1 MIQSMYILYL
11 SPRSTYPSKETPK
24 KGMCIVLRIL
34 YLYCNVLYYVFCICI
49 VLRILYYIFVVRRPN
64 FRARPCLMEAP
75 ILVLQ

>member
-34 YLYCNVLYYVFCICI
+34 Y
-49 VLRILYYIFVVRRPN
+49 YIFVVRRPN

>member
-34 YLYCNVLYYVFCICI
+34 YVYCITYFVLYI
-49 VLRILYYIFVVRRPN
+49 RSS
-64 FRARPCLMEAP
+64 
-75 ILVLQ
+75 